1 MKLTLLAIAVV
12 LMLGG
17 AAVLLAD
24 AVSAAIAIP
33 LIAIGI
39 ALTVIVQMR
48 TGRQHSRPAH

>member
-1 MKLTLLAIAVV
+1 MKLALLTIAVL

-17 AAVLLAD
+17 AAVLVAD

-39 ALTVIVQMR
+39 ALTVIVQAR
-48 TGRQHSRPAH
+48 AGRQPSRPAH

>member
-1 MKLTLLAIAVV
+1 MKLALLTISVL

-17 AAVLLAD
+17 AALLLAD

-39 ALTVIVQMR
+39 AVTVIVQMR
-48 TGRQHSRPAH
+48 AGRQHSHPAH